1 MPLYAQGP
9 SPGSVGPPDLLSQ
22 VRFDQRLNAL
32 VPLELEFRDE
42 NGARVQ
48 LGDYF
53 QHKPVVLMFAYYEC
67 PNLCGLVLNGLAES
81 LQRLKF
87 NVGDEFQVVTVSID
101 PRDTPKS
108 AANKKEKYVTQNS
121 KLTTGWHFLTGDQ
134 TSIDRLAQATGF
146 QYAYDAQQDQY
157 AHPTGLMVL
166 TPEGKISRYFYG
178 IDFPSQDLQFAL
190 MEASQDRIGS
200 PIDQVLLR
208 CYHYDPATGT
218 YTLAI
223 MKVVRLIGL
232 ASALALG
239 AFIKWQMAHG
249 K

>member
-239 AFIKWQMAHG
+239 AFIKWQMANG